1 MPIEIPAY
9 KTMPQPMEM
18 QPANLSQSAVNN
30 FNQLL
35 NGPSSVE
42 KSVLEY
48 MPDNNLTTNN
58 NILTHVLHSI
68 STLDLGI
75 KTSGNNLRQ
84 ATTKHHQ
91 TIEGPSTKYESIH
104 ADTSTTGRKSSVTI
118 VDDLSRDLDRNLDKV
133 KNLYKLQTRF
143 HKQMT
148 LFHLFSSLLTAFQGT
163 LNKFLKM

>member
-9 KTMPQPMEM
+9 KTMSQPVEM
-18 QPANLSQSAVNN
+18 QSANLSQSAVNN

-75 KTSGNNLRQ
+75 RTSSSNLRQ
-84 ATTKHHQ
+84 AVSKHHNTLKSPNNQ
-91 TIEGPSTKYESIH
+91 YESIH
-104 ADTSTTGRKSSVTI
+104 TDASTNSSRGSGDTLS
-118 VDDLSRDLDRNLDKV
+118 DLSRELDRNLDKV
-133 KNLYKLQTRF
+133 KNLYKLQGQF